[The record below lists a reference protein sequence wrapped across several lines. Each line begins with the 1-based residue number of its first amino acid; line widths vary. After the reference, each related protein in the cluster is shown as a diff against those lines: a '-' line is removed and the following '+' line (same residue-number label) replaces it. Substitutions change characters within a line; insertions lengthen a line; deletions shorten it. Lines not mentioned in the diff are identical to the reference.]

1 MRFAAIQ
8 TAYLFWLIIA
18 LAGLFF
24 WANSRRKK
32 ALETFA
38 DINLLPTLL
47 ASFDSRKHRIK
58 EMLVIVALTLSVF
71 ALMRPQWGFKWHKI
85 QRKGLD
91 ILVAVDVSK
100 SMLAEDIKPNRLE
113 RTKLALADFVKRLK
127 GDRIG
132 LIAFSGSA
140 FVQCPLTIDYSGFLL
155 SVESLDINTIPK
167 SGTSISSAIRQ
178 ALESYEGGLK
188 KYKVL
193 IIITD
198 GEDHEGDPVKAAE
211 SAKDTGIKIFC
222 IGIGTNEGELIPV
235 TDENGN
241 KAFLKDKSGAV
252 VKSRLDEAVLQKIAL
267 TTGGSYVRASAKEF
281 GLDLIYREKLSE
293 MEKRELESKMAKQY
307 EERFQI
313 PLAIA
318 FLLLA
323 AEFLLSDRRR
333 LASKVL

>member
-1 MRFAAIQ
+1 MRFAQIQ
-8 TAYLFWLIIA
+8 AVYLFWLIIA
-18 LAGLFF
+18 LTGFFF
-24 WANSRRKK
+24 WAEARRKK

-38 DINLLPTLL
+38 DKNLLAALI
-47 ASFDSRKHRIK
+47 ASFDVRKRRLKQLLI
-58 EMLVIVALTLSVF
+58 IAALLLTVF
-71 ALMRPQWGFKWHKI
+71 ALMRPQWGFKWQEIK
-85 QRKGLD
+85 RKGLD

-140 FVQCPLTIDYSGFLL
+140 FVQCPLTVDYSGFLL
-155 SVESLDINTIPK
+155 SAESLDINTIPK
-167 SGTSISSAIRQ
+167 GGTSISSAIRQ
-178 ALESYEGGLK
+178 AIESYEGGLK

-198 GEDHEGDPVKAAE
+198 GEDHEGDPLKAAE
-211 SAKDTGIKIFC
+211 SAKDDGIKIFC

-235 TDENGN
+235 TDESGN
-241 KAFLKDKSGAV
+241 KVFLKDGSGAV
-252 VKSRLDEAVLQKIAL
+252 VKSRLDEATLQKIAL
-267 TTGGSYVRASAKEF
+267 ATGGSYVRSSSKEF

-293 MEKRELESKMAKQY
+293 MEKRELETKMAKQN

-318 FLLLA
+318 FLLLT
-323 AEFLLSDRRR
+323 AELLISDRKNTR
-333 LASKVL
+333 